1 MEKEKIIDSL
11 ETYLEEEKTDYAVM
25 ISGEWGIGKT
35 HFLKNEIFKLFR
47 KLGYRCIYVSLIG
60 YNNEIRLENK
70 IFQTFN
76 PFYNPSTKSATEIEA
91 EYLESFTVDPE
102 NTKAP
107 LPSKTVLCFDDLE
120 RIDDNFFE
128 SAMGLMNTFI
138 EHNQTKC
145 IFLCYENILN
155 EKVKRY
161 REIKE
166 KYIRYTY
173 PFTPDFSDIIKS
185 NNETKNSYS
194 EEEIS
199 IILTMFR
206 KGNSSNLRTLFY
218 ILSIFKLWNNNL
230 VKIKNQSNLKTEI
243 RKLALSYCCFYSIES
258 RKGTPCELLD
268 KITIAYNRRI
278 PWKNIAELTPISK
291 ETTIN
296 EQSEDSKNIENI
308 QQLYFSDNSIEFE
321 RFQSISDL
329 IKNGY
334 LNQEVLKTEIERL
347 DTILNNKKQKDN
359 ESKLVDSINDINLPT
374 DAELHERISDV
385 IDAINRSTF
394 SLTTYLKL
402 YNNLVWIESI
412 GIKGVDIDD
421 KTTKIF
427 EESVNRAFETG
438 TLEYISNFKNQ
449 IGWYSDD
456 KSIYAKKY
464 HRFMEF
470 LNNINEQ
477 ISIKKKINTVNDL
490 LTAIRDNNIEQLP
503 SLLSTEAEPNLNE
516 LNAGVI
522 YSALTTSSSKTINE
536 FTNSLRNRYSK
547 YENSL
552 TQIPTNETDFI
563 TELHK
568 LLKSDSRLNLEVKK
582 TVKEVQLMLL
592 KKELEVLLNNTFE
605 NQ

>member
-1 MEKEKIIDSL
+1 MEKEKITHSL
-11 ETYLEEEKTDYAVM
+11 KTYLEEAETDYAVM

-35 HFLKNEIFKLFR
+35 YFLKNDIIKIFGKQ
-47 KLGYRCIYVSLIG
+47 GYRFIYVSLIG
-60 YNNEIRLENK
+60 HNNEIRLENK

-76 PFYNPSTKSATEIEA
+76 PFYTQSTKTATEIEA
-91 EYLESFTVDPE
+91 EYLESFIADPE
-102 NTKAP
+102 NTKAL

-120 RIDDNFFE
+120 RIDNDFFE
-128 SAMGLMNTFI
+128 SAMGLMNIFI

-145 IFLCYENILN
+145 IFLCNENILN
-155 EKVKRY
+155 EKVSRY

-173 PFTPDFSDIIKS
+173 PFTIDFSDIIKS
-185 NNETKNSYS
+185 NNETKNSYN

-230 VKIKNQSNLKTEI
+230 VEIKNQSNLKTEI
-243 RKLALSYCCFYSIES
+243 RKLALSYCCFYSIER

-278 PWKNIAELTPISK
+278 PWKNIAELTPISE

-347 DTILNNKKQKDN
+347 ETILNNNKLKDK
-359 ESKLVDSINDINLPT
+359 ESKLVDSIYDISSQT
-374 DAELHERISDV
+374 DAKLHERISDV
-385 IDAINRSTF
+385 IAEINKSTF

-449 IGWYSDD
+449 IGWYNDD

-464 HRFMEF
+464 RKFMEF

-490 LTAIRDNNIEQLP
+490 LTAIRDNDIEQLP
-503 SLLSTEAEPNLNE
+503 SLLSTETE
-516 LNAGVI
+516 LNLDEGNAKEI
-522 YSALTTSSSKTINE
+522 YTALTSSSSKTIAK
-536 FTNSLRNRYSK
+536 FTNLLQNRYSK
-547 YENSL
+547 NENSL
-552 TQIPTNETDFI
+552 TQLPTNETDFI
-563 TELHK
+563 TELYK

-582 TVKEVQLMLL
+582 TVKEAHLMFL